1 MKKNVEIIDNLL
13 TNDEITYL
21 FELTQNKSDWEY
33 QTYYNEP
40 RQYFDSI
47 KLDTDKLKNYYN
59 TITNGGDYSILETGL
74 IVLKNDRQLHNST
87 HVDESD
93 ISYITYINDEYTGG
107 EFEYFDE
114 LNNKNTIVPKK
125 YMTILIPNK
134 VKHRVCKVNSGF
146 RFSIYSFLRLIPKNQ
161 KNEKSLL

>member
-21 FELTQNKSDWEY
+21 FELIQNKSDWEY
-33 QTYYNEP
+33 QTYYNES

-59 TITNGGDYSILETGL
+59 TITNGSDYSILETGL

-125 YMTILIPNK
+125 YMTILIHNK
-134 VKHRVCKVNSGF
+134 VKHRVCKVESGI

>member
-1 MKKNVEIIDNLL
+1 MKKNVEIINNLL

-21 FELTQNKSDWEY
+21 FKLTQNETNWEY
-33 QTYYNEP
+33 QTYYNQP
-40 RQYFDSI
+40 GQYFDSI
-47 KLDTDKLKNYYN
+47 KLDTDKLKNYYDI
-59 TITNGGDYSILETGL
+59 ITRAGNYSILETGL
-74 IVLKNDRQLHNST
+74 IVVKNDRQLQNSS

-93 ISYITYINDEYTGG
+93 ISYITYINDTYTGG

-114 LNNKNTIVPKK
+114 LNNKNTIVPEK

-134 VKHRVCKVNSGF
+134 IRHKVSKVNSGV

>member
-21 FELTQNKSDWEY
+21 FKITQNESDWEY
-33 QTYYNEP
+33 QTYYDQPN
-40 RQYFDSI
+40 QYFDSI
-47 KLDTDKLKNYYN
+47 KLDANKLKNYYN

-74 IVLKNDRQLHNST
+74 TVLKNDRQLHNST
-87 HVDESD
+87 HVDASD
-93 ISYITYINDEYTGG
+93 ISYVTYINDTYTGG

-134 VKHRVCKVNSGF
+134 VKHRVCKVDSGV
-146 RFSIYSFLRLIPKNQ
+146 RFSIYSFLRIIPKNQ
-161 KNEKSLL
+161 KNERSLL